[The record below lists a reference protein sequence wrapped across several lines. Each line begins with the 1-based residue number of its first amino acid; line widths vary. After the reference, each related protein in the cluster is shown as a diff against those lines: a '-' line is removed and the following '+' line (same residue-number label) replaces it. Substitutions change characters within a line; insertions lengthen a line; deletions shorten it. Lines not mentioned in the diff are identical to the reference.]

1 MNVEPSTPKVT
12 IAIPTFNRVG
22 YLKEAVDSALAQ
34 TWPHI
39 EVLIS
44 DNASTDATRAYLA
57 TLEDPRIRVILQTEN
72 IGMMA
77 NWNACLAAATG
88 EYFLMLSDDDLIEPS
103 AVSELLARFDAPA
116 RYGMTGTPADV
127 GVVYCHA
134 RIINEVGAQTA
145 LAKDAPA
152 WEQAAAAIEAFFA
165 CNRHTFP
172 CTILLRTADATSLGG
187 YDARAYPLIAD
198 AQMWMKVALKRGMVG
213 HVGATLGSYRQ
224 HRVSTT
230 KTVRIQAWMDD
241 NAALAAFCAAQ
252 LEQGGNARLAAAIRR
267 QADWYNA
274 VAAAALLDDSAAPG
288 ISRAW
293 QYLKLSRNFL
303 AASTA
308 RVVAVSAAKLLLS
321 RGLKARVKRTLG
333 AARSGAQ

>member
-1 MNVEPSTPKVT
+1 MNVEPSTKVT
-12 IAIPTFNRVG
+12 IAIPTFNRAR
-22 YLKEAVDSALAQ
+22 YLKEAIDSALSQ

-44 DNASTDATRAYLA
+44 DNASTDSTRAYLA
-57 TLEDPRIRVILQTEN
+57 TLDDPRIRVILQAEN

-88 EYFLMLSDDDLIEPS
+88 KYFLMLSDDDLIEPT
-103 AVSELLARFDAPA
+103 AVAELLGRFEESA
-116 RYGMTGTPADV
+116 RYGMTGTAEEI
-127 GVVYCHA
+127 GMVYCHA
-134 RIINEVGAQTA
+134 RIIDERGEQTA
-145 LAKDAPA
+145 LAKGAPA
-152 WEQAAAAIEAFFA
+152 WEPAAAAIDAFFA

-172 CTILLRTADATSLGG
+172 CTILLRTADAASLGG
-187 YDARAYPLIAD
+187 YDAPAYPLIAD

-213 HVGATLGSYRQ
+213 HIGATLSSYRQ

-241 NAALAAFCAAQ
+241 NVALAAFCAAQ
-252 LEQGGNARLAAAIRR
+252 LEQRGDARLAAAILS

-308 RVVAVSAAKLLLS
+308 RVVAVSAVKLLLS
-321 RGLKARVKRTLG
+321 RNLKSRIKRTLG
-333 AARSGAQ
+333 ATHTEAQ